1 MDERKLYFELGL
13 LTKNKDQWGEKINY
27 VGSLLADSSPKI
39 TAKALWMLG
48 EMGLQ
53 YPEKIEPYVDKIASF
68 LESEDDLLR
77 ERSVNALGRI
87 GRANF
92 EFIAPY
98 FDFLFKLATDN
109 CSNVRLNFIWASEN
123 IATNTPEAYK
133 ERISVFAMLLDDEND
148 RVRIEAPEMFRV
160 IGKRRPEYV
169 EQYIEKLRCLTEH
182 DKEKV
187 VRIHAKGA
195 IKAIEASQQ
204 QHQMERGG
212 QNAFKVCRNNFGHC
226 SRESTKCL

>member
-1 MDERKLYFELGL
+1 MDEKRLYSELGL
-13 LTKNKDQWGEKINY
+13 LTNNKSQWEKNIDY
-27 VGSLLADSSPKI
+27 VGSLLIGNSPKI

-53 YPEKIEPYVDKIASF
+53 YPEKIEPYVDKIAPF

-92 EFIAPY
+92 KLIAPY
-98 FDFLFKLATDN
+98 FDFLFKRSTDS
-109 CSNVRLNFIWASEN
+109 CPNVRLSFIWASEN
-123 IATNTPEAYK
+123 IATNTPEVY
-133 ERISVFAMLLDDEND
+133 EEHISVFAALLDDENN
-148 RVRIEAPEMFRV
+148 RVRIEAPEFFRV

-169 EQYIEKLRCLTEH
+169 KQYVEKLQYLKEH
-182 DKEKV
+182 DDEKV

-195 IKAIEASQQ
+195 IKAIELSQ
-204 QHQMERGG
+204 
-212 QNAFKVCRNNFGHC
+212 
-226 SRESTKCL
+226 